1 MKDSNY
7 INSVDIKKIDINKLK
22 SMIGFKIF

>member
-7 INSVDIKKIDINKLK
+7 INSVDIKKVDINKLK
-22 SMIGFKIF
+22 SIIGFRIF